1 MLSALYKGHKNIIII
16 GSLCELISNVFGSHH
31 PRSLSSYI
39 VPLQFN
45 TNLLPWQ
52 PLLPTPLLA
61 LFLLHSAANLS
72 LCNLQFS
79 GPVVVQPVEQSLR
92 NQDLPPPPSSS
103 RDHTQSGEAE
113 AKGGSSEHKPE
124 HEKAIS
130 EGALDVDRVPST
142 AEGGSHQSKGD
153 SLRSSSPCLH
163 KARNGQAG
171 TVKDETTA
179 DGERTLASVA
189 TVQSRVT
196 DEITQKAEGS
206 EEQPAE
212 GKTSAVEMLKSS
224 AADVV
229 VLGSKSEPKL
239 ATGEAKEDDNL
250 RSQSVAVITETTVK
264 GGMAQTESEGEKN
277 TEGLKSASST
287 SLTKAKRNSSP
298 TKSKSGESLKSSSQ
312 THLKS
317 SSTTQLI
324 GTKSHESVRFGSS
337 TKLSRSRES
346 LKAASQVYSSK
357 SRESLKKLD
366 SGSKLSSKS
375 RESLKNSDGKK
386 KMEQTP
392 AWVKDENTSTKH
404 TETLPKE
411 SKSAAAETPPTASD
425 SAQEAEKQPVLGD
438 QKPVAEQPTKETV
451 GEARLK
457 DRDSKTEQHEE
468 DSSAGKQDSSELQ
481 PNQGRSTK
489 QLEGGKCDDEHPL
502 VVDTVAGEESKDKE
516 LHAPAQNTKVEIKR
530 KPSFESEPTQK
541 HSVEGLA
548 TSKESTKLD
557 GDGDEGRPAD
567 VMDRASEPL
576 TSDPGETEVGKREEK
591 HGEKSNLQSKSGEPK
606 AANVV
611 KRPSQGDD
619 SGSKSSLRGSRV
631 KLISTKPGG
640 SGSKSSLNSKQ
651 ESIMETSKEK
661 GEMTNL
667 NKETEVKVPMEKQGI
682 DKRTGQSESS
692 IVEAV
697 EKLNGKAETESEPQA
712 AEPPK
717 SGEVTA
723 SA

>member
-1 MLSALYKGHKNIIII
+1 M
-16 GSLCELISNVFGSHH
+16 
-31 PRSLSSYI
+31 
-39 VPLQFN
+39 
-45 TNLLPWQ
+45 
-52 PLLPTPLLA
+52 
-61 LFLLHSAANLS
+61 
-72 LCNLQFS
+72 
-79 GPVVVQPVEQSLR
+79 EQSLR

-103 RDHTQSGEAE
+103 RDHTQSAEAE
-113 AKGGSSEHKPE
+113 AKGSSSEHKPE

-130 EGALDVDRVPST
+130 EGALDAGRVPST
-142 AEGGSHQSKGD
+142 AEGGSHQSNGD
-153 SLRSSSPCLH
+153 CLRSSSPCLH
-163 KARNGQAG
+163 GAQNGQAG
-171 TVKDETTA
+171 IVKDETTA

-206 EEQPAE
+206 EEQPVE

-224 AADVV
+224 AADVGI
-229 VLGSKSEPKL
+229 LGSKSEPKL
-239 ATGEAKEDDNL
+239 ATGKAKEDDNL

-287 SLTKAKRNSSP
+287 SLSKAKRNSSP

-317 SSTTQLI
+317 SSTAQLI
-324 GTKSHESVRFGSS
+324 GTKNHESARFGSS

-425 SAQEAEKQPVLGD
+425 SAQEAGKQPALGD
-438 QKPVAEQPTKETV
+438 QTPVAEQQTKETV
-451 GEARLK
+451 GEAGLK
-457 DRDSKTEQHEE
+457 DSKTEQHEE

-502 VVDTVAGEESKDKE
+502 VVDTVVEEESKDKE
-516 LHAPAQNTKVEIKR
+516 LHVPAQNAKVEIKR

-548 TSKESTKLD
+548 TSKESTKSD

-567 VMDRASEPL
+567 VMDRPSEPL
-576 TSDPGETEVGKREEK
+576 TSDSGETEVVKREEK
-591 HGEKSNLQSKSGEPK
+591 HGEKSNLQSKSDG
-606 AANVV
+606 
-611 KRPSQGDD
+611 

-667 NKETEVKVPMEKQGI
+667 NKGTEVKVPTEKQGI

-712 AEPPK
+712 AEPPT

>member
-1 MLSALYKGHKNIIII
+1 M
-16 GSLCELISNVFGSHH
+16 E
-31 PRSLSSYI
+31 
-39 VPLQFN
+39 
-45 TNLLPWQ
+45 
-52 PLLPTPLLA
+52 
-61 LFLLHSAANLS
+61 
-72 LCNLQFS
+72 
-79 GPVVVQPVEQSLR
+79 ESLR

-113 AKGGSSEHKPE
+113 AKGSSSEHKPE
-124 HEKAIS
+124 HEKAIF
-130 EGALDVDRVPST
+130 EGALDADRIAST

-153 SLRSSSPCLH
+153 FLRSSSPCLH
-163 KARNGQAG
+163 EAQNGQAG
-171 TVKDETTA
+171 IVKDETTA

-206 EEQPAE
+206 EEQPVE

-224 AADVV
+224 AADVGI
-229 VLGSKSEPKL
+229 LGSKSEPKL
-239 ATGEAKEDDNL
+239 ATGKAKEDDNL

-287 SLTKAKRNSSP
+287 SLSKAKRNSSP

-317 SSTTQLI
+317 NSTAQLI
-324 GTKSHESVRFGSS
+324 GTKSHESARFGSS

-425 SAQEAEKQPVLGD
+425 SAQEAEKQPALGD
-438 QKPVAEQPTKETV
+438 QKPVAEQQTKETV
-451 GEARLK
+451 GEDGLK
-457 DRDSKTEQHEE
+457 DSKTEQHEE

-489 QLEGGKCDDEHPL
+489 QLEGEKCDDEHPL
-502 VVDTVAGEESKDKE
+502 VVDTVAEEESKDKE
-516 LHAPAQNTKVEIKR
+516 LHVPAQNAKVEIKR

-541 HSVEGLA
+541 HSVEGLS
-548 TSKESTKLD
+548 TSKESTKFD

-567 VMDRASEPL
+567 VMDRPSEPL
-576 TSDPGETEVGKREEK
+576 TSDSGEIEVGKREEK
-591 HGEKSNLQSKSGEPK
+591 HGEKSNLQSKSDG
-606 AANVV
+606 
-611 KRPSQGDD
+611 

-667 NKETEVKVPMEKQGI
+667 NKGTEVKVPMEKQGI
-682 DKRTGQSESS
+682 DKHTGQSESS

-712 AEPPK
+712 AEPPT